1 MPWPSSTTLS
11 THRCALADHKHSRLS
26 LPRVSDSSRSDT
38 GGVVVRAGGLA
49 QHAVGSPPWNG
60 RRHPALRPLGAEELC
75 SRAVLW
81 LRLECDSP
89 RLCRRMT
96 RRDASWRCSACAGWP
111 VRPPPSA
118 RAPRRSASAASAP
131 RRPRFLRSRAVA
143 QLGSIRGSTSCLC
156 SGQWAA
162 RLRLCVCVCVMCG
175 VRARIARRVAVRA
188 CPCVI
193 SVLAHGVRI
202 IPPPAD

>member
-1 MPWPSSTTLS
+1 MQP
-11 THRCALADHKHSRLS
+11 H
-26 LPRVSDSSRSDT
+26 
-38 GGVVVRAGGLA
+38 G
-49 QHAVGSPPWNG
+49 AV
-60 RRHPALRPLGAEELC
+60 
-75 SRAVLW
+75 

-96 RRDASWRCSACAGWP
+96 RRDASWRCSACDGWP

-131 RRPRFLRSRAVA
+131 RRSRFLRSRAVA

-162 RLRLCVCVCVMCG
+162 RLRLCVCVCHVRCARTHRPSG
-175 VRARIARRVAVRA
+175 RCACVPLCHISPRARRPDYSTTRINPTGRINPPDTGLIHHPRINPTPRINPPNPHTPDRGGLIHLRR
-188 CPCVI
+188 
-193 SVLAHGVRI
+193 L
-202 IPPPAD
+202 D